1 MKDSNR
7 QNRPQ
12 SILTAKRET
21 TIDLSGRREM
31 RIVVL
36 SSGLVLGVLMF
47 IQTVLIAGLNSAVGD
62 DNAAT
67 TETVGGVMSV
77 MWLVA
82 CAMVLAFPMIS
93 TGIFGLAGLVG
104 LAVGASSGFT
114 DVLIWGLIALV
125 LAIMSFL
132 GWRDKNREVAT
143 ADT

>member
-1 MKDSNR
+1 
-7 QNRPQ
+7 
-12 SILTAKRET
+12 
-21 TIDLSGRREM
+21 M

-36 SSGLVLGVLMF
+36 SSGLVLGVVMF

-104 LAVGASSGFT
+104 LTVGASSGFT